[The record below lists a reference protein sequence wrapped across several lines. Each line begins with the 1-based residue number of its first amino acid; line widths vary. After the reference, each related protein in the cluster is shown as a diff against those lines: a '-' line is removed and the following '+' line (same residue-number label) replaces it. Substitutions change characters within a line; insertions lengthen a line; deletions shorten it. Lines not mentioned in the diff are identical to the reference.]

1 MSTSSR
7 EAVPTWGW
15 MLGVSS
21 WLVPVFF
28 GPGFAWIGFLIVG
41 AVSRRRAAFI
51 AGVAS
56 GVLGFTVAIEVWGGF
71 SALAG
76 AVVHLAGIVVALA
89 LNPAWLR
96 TLWERRVA
104 RTDKNRPAV
113 WRRAEEP
120 AAAASARPSRSTRRG
135 SRRGSKPAP
144 QPQQN
149 RLADAVGATSADLLQ
164 TREPAE
170 PIDVQTASADE
181 IAELP
186 GMNRTKARRAVKTR
200 TKQGGFVSIEQFGEA
215 AGLQP
220 HEIVRL
226 RSAAT
231 CSPRPRGERRF
242 GRRVDL

>member
-1 MSTSSR
+1 MSTSPR

-51 AGVAS
+51 AGIAS
-56 GVLGFTVAIEVWGGF
+56 GALGFTVAIELWGGF
-71 SALAG
+71 SAVVG

-104 RTDKNRPAV
+104 RTSKARPAA

-120 AAAASARPSRSTRRG
+120 VAASARPSRRSRRG
-135 SRRGSKPAP
+135 SKRASKPAP

-164 TREPAE
+164 TSEPAE
-170 PIDVQTASADE
+170 PVDVQTASADE

-186 GMNRTKARRAVKTR
+186 GMNRTKARRAVRAR
-200 TKQGGFVSIEQFGEA
+200 TTQGGFVSVEQFGEA

-226 RSAAT
+226 RTAAT

-242 GRRVDL
+242 GRRVDI

>member
-28 GPGFAWIGFLIVG
+28 GPGFAWIGFFIVG
-41 AVSRRRAAFI
+41 AVSRR
-51 AGVAS
+51 GVAYVAGLAS
-56 GVLGFTVAIEVWGGF
+56 GILGFTIGVEVWGGF
-71 SALAG
+71 TDIVA

-104 RTDKNRPAV
+104 RTDKNRPAA

-120 AAAASARPSRSTRRG
+120 AATASARPARG
-135 SRRGSKPAP
+135 SRRSSKRASKPAP
-144 QPQQN
+144 PQESN
-149 RLADAVGATSADLLQ
+149 RLAESVGATSADLLQ
-164 TREPAE
+164 TSEPAE
-170 PIDVQTASADE
+170 PVDVQTASTDE
-181 IAELP
+181 IADLP
-186 GMNRTKARRAVKTR
+186 GMNRTKARRAVRAR
-200 TKQGGFVSIEQFGEA
+200 TKQGGFVSVEQFGEA